1 MRGRFQ
7 VRFISREEYRPAM
20 ALCWRVFCEFESGLI
35 GREGMESFSRFIND
49 DTLYMVFLNGGFPVA
64 AAYDG
69 DVMIGVA
76 AVRMGPHL
84 SLLFVEGCY
93 QQMGVGTA
101 LIGFIRDWLMSTK
114 SWLKGPKLTVNASD
128 VGIGFYHKLG
138 FKDTGNRAM
147 KDGISYTPM
156 ELAVMEVGMS

>member
-1 MRGRFQ
+1 MSEGFN

-49 DTLYMVFLNGGFPVA
+49 ETLYTVFLNGGFPVIA
-64 AAYDG
+64 AFDG
-69 DVMIGVA
+69 NAMIGVA

-93 QQMGVGTA
+93 QQMGVGRA
-101 LIGFIRDWLMSTK
+101 LIDYMHGWLLTTR
-114 SWLKGPKLTVNASD
+114 SWLGGAKLTVNASV
-128 VGIGFYHKLG
+128 VGEGFYHRLG
-138 FKDTGNRAM
+138 FRDTGPRTK
-147 KDGISYTPM
+147 KDGIDYTPM
-156 ELAVMEVGMS
+156 ELEL